1 MGFLDSLTAY
11 TASKWEEVT
20 REKLS
25 KLDAV
30 GFKQINS
37 AEVVEKEQDWGTSVS
52 ICMFLKDGKTRKYV
66 PLSSESELKVGD
78 KVDPKSLEIIE
89 LERDGET
96 CYKADGKAI

>member
-11 TASKWEEVT
+11 TASKWEVVSS
-20 REKLS
+20 EKLS

-52 ICMFLKDGKTRKYV
+52 ICMFLKDGKTKKYV
-66 PLSSESELKVGD
+66 PLSSESKLEVGD

>member
-11 TASKWEEVT
+11 TASKWEVVSS
-20 REKLS
+20 EKLS

-66 PLSSESELKVGD
+66 PLSSESELEVGD

>member
-11 TASKWEEVT
+11 TASKWEVVE

-30 GFKQINS
+30 GFEQISS

-66 PLSSESELKVGD
+66 PLSSESELEVGD
-78 KVDPKSLEIIE
+78 KVDVKSIEILE

>member
-11 TASKWEEVT
+11 TASKWEVVSS
-20 REKLS
+20 EKLS

-30 GFKQINS
+30 GFKQISS

-66 PLSSESELKVGD
+66 PLSSESELEVGD
-78 KVDPKSLEIIE
+78 KVDVKSIEILE

>member
-11 TASKWEEVT
+11 TASKWEIVE

-66 PLSSESELKVGD
+66 PLSSESELEVGD
-78 KVDPKSLEIIE
+78 KVDVKSIEILE

>member
-11 TASKWEEVT
+11 TASKWEVVSS
-20 REKLS
+20 EKLS
-25 KLDAV
+25 KLDSA

-66 PLSSESELKVGD
+66 PLSSESALEVGD